1 MNDEEISRVF
11 ARIDILREQGKL
23 PTLTQ
28 EDTDTEPTALA
39 YTPNDNINGDE
50 ELSN

>member
-23 PTLTQ
+23 PILTQ

-39 YTPNDNINGDE
+39 YTPNDNSE
-50 ELSN
+50 EDK